1 MWGSRK
7 LQHSPPQFGL
17 AELKFLGLFGA
28 CYSRVFSP
36 TATEPRL
43 CTYPSKQPSNRTK
56 WLPNS
61 ARENLRVGLLL
72 FTSDLGFVLTGDSVE
87 LAAPEE
93 AAPVAV
99 KKAVKKSPKVE
110 KRKG

>member
-1 MWGSRK
+1 
-7 LQHSPPQFGL
+7 
-17 AELKFLGLFGA
+17 
-28 CYSRVFSP
+28 
-36 TATEPRL
+36 
-43 CTYPSKQPSNRTK
+43 
-56 WLPNS
+56 
-61 ARENLRVGLLL
+61 
-72 FTSDLGFVLTGDSVE
+72 LGFVLTGDSVE